1 MAGMKEIR
9 TRIKSVESTLKITN
23 AMYLIS
29 SASLRKMRKQLQAV
43 EPYFSK
49 ITSTIADILH
59 HSPNIDHPFFVP
71 ASRKDV
77 PKDAS
82 QEPKVAYVII
92 TGDKGLAGSYN
103 HNVLRLLEQQLADQS
118 NPKVYPIGQM
128 GRGFCT
134 AYGLGI
140 DPEFFYT
147 AQDPNLNRAR
157 AISRH
162 LLSLYL
168 QGEVDEI
175 HLIYTRMIS
184 PLVLQPTLQKLL
196 PLEKTLFPYTPRY
209 VAQYPRIVEYVPSER
224 EVLDQLVPS
233 YLSGMIFGALVES
246 YCSEQ
251 SARMMAMDAST
262 KNAKDMLKS
271 LSLSYNRARQSAI
284 TQEITEVVGGAKAGR
299 F

>member
-29 SASLRKMRKQLQAV
+29 SSSLRKMRKQLQAV
-43 EPYFSK
+43 EPYFLK
-49 ITSTIADILH
+49 ISDTISDILH
-59 HSPNIDHPFFVP
+59 HSPSIDHPFFFP
-71 ASRKDV
+71 ARRKNLS
-77 PKDAS
+77 KDAS
-82 QEPKVAYVII
+82 EEPKVAYVVI

-103 HNVLRLLEQQLADQS
+103 HNVLRLLEQQLASQ
-118 NPKVYPIGQM
+118 PHPRVFPIGHM
-128 GRGFCT
+128 GRSFCT
-134 AYGLGI
+134 SRGLAF
-140 DPEFFYT
+140 DHDFFFT
-147 AQDPNLNRAR
+147 SQDPNLHRAR

-162 LLSLYL
+162 MLTLYL
-168 QGEVDEI
+168 QGDVDEI
-175 HLIYTRMIS
+175 HLIYTRMLS
-184 PLVLQPTLQKLL
+184 PLVLEPTLQKLL
-196 PLEKTLFPYTPRY
+196 PLEKTLFPYTPRC
-209 VAQYPRIVEYVPSER
+209 VEHFPRMVEYVPSEH